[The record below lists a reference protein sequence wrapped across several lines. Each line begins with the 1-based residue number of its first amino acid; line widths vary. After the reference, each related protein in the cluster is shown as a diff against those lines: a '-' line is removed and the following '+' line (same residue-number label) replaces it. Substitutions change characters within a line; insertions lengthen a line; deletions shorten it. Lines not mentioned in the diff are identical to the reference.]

1 MVGDMRNRWITLTL
15 GGVAAVVAVGAGA
28 AAVNA
33 ATTDDGHH
41 ILSQR
46 DVANRLAT
54 APGSVATNATASRAA
69 PATDGSQVANTVGG
83 TVVVRCSGNVATL
96 LRWSPKAGFRADD
109 PVFGP
114 ASVVSIRF
122 ESDVAEDVRVSV
134 SCANGVAAATTAA
147 DDNRGGNR
155 GPGGGSP
162 TVNPAP
168 TATDDHGGANGGGPG
183 RGGHDDAPGDTSGSG
198 GADDGPTHH

>member
-1 MVGDMRNRWITLTL
+1 MVGDMRNRWISLTL
-15 GGVAAVVAVGAGA
+15 GGVAAIVAVGAGA

-33 ATTDDGHH
+33 ATTDDGHNV
-41 ILSQR
+41 LSQR
-46 DVANRLAT
+46 DVANRLA
-54 APGSVATNATASRAA
+54 AEHASVGANATPSRAA
-69 PATDGSQVANTVGG
+69 PATDGSQVANTVSG

-147 DDNRGGNR
+147 DDRHGGNR
-155 GPGGGSP
+155 GPGAGSP
-162 TVNPAP
+162 TANPSP
-168 TATDDHGGANGGGPG
+168 TATDDHGGGSG
-183 RGGHDDAPGDTSGSG
+183 RAGHDDAPGDTSGSG
-198 GADDGPTHH
+198 GHGADDGPTHS